1 MNSINMKKFLTS
13 ARPKQILKNLII
25 FVPYFFTIEKW
36 ILLSPEK
43 NLLLLSNMLL
53 TFLSFTAISIIGY
66 QINDFM
72 DKEYDKNH
80 PYKKNRPIVSKK
92 ISTKE
97 MIFFILILILI
108 SIISSYAV
116 GLSIM
121 YLIISYFLLSLGYS
135 RILKKIPIIDILC
148 ICFFYILR
156 MLAGTYSI
164 EFEVSMWLYILT
176 FFASLFIIL
185 IKRFAESKKNL
196 DVRYLEVSTFYSKG
210 FMPNIIKFSL
220 FINIFV
226 YLIYCLS
233 EILSNER
240 NFYFFITYLIF
251 SFGICRYYQLSSQSN
266 LGESP
271 EDVIMDKY
279 LISSVVIYLMTLIL
293 VSELNL

>member
-1 MNSINMKKFLTS
+1 MKKFLTS
-13 ARPKQILKNLII
+13 SRPKQVLKNFII

-36 ILLSPEK
+36 VLLSPEK
-43 NLLLLSNMLL
+43 NLLLLSNMML

-72 DKEYDKNH
+72 DKEYDKKH
-80 PYKKNRPIVSKK
+80 PIKKNRPIVSKK
-92 ISTKE
+92 ISITE
-97 MIFFILILILI
+97 MILFIFTLILI
-108 SIISSYAV
+108 SIICSYAA
-116 GLSIM
+116 GINIT

-135 RILKKIPIIDILC
+135 RIFKKIPIIDILC

-164 EFEVSMWLYILT
+164 EFEVSIWLYILT

-196 DVRYLEVSTFYSKG
+196 DVRYPKVSIFYSLG
-210 FMPNIIKFSL
+210 FMPKIIKLSL

-226 YLIYCLS
+226 YLVYCIS
-233 EILSNER
+233 ETLSNER
-240 NFYFFITYLIF
+240 NFYFFISFFIF
-251 SFGICRYYQLSSQSN
+251 SFGIYRYYQLSSQSN

-271 EDVIMDKY
+271 EDVIMDRY
-279 LISSVVIYLMTLIL
+279 LISSVLIYLITLIL
-293 VSELNL
+293 VSEINL

>member
-1 MNSINMKKFLTS
+1 MKKFLTS
-13 ARPKQILKNLII
+13 SRPKQVLKNFII

-36 ILLSPEK
+36 VLLSPEK
-43 NLLLLSNMLL
+43 NLLLLSNMML

-80 PYKKNRPIVSKK
+80 PLKKNRPIVSKK
-92 ISTKE
+92 ISITE
-97 MIFFILILILI
+97 MILFIFTLILI
-108 SIISSYAV
+108 SIICSYAA
-116 GLSIM
+116 GINIT

-135 RILKKIPIIDILC
+135 RIFKKIPIIDILC

-164 EFEVSMWLYILT
+164 EFEVSIWLYILT

-196 DVRYLEVSTFYSKG
+196 DVRYPKVSIFYSLG
-210 FMPNIIKFSL
+210 FMPKIIKLSL

-226 YLIYCLS
+226 YLVYCIS
-233 EILSNER
+233 ETLSNER
-240 NFYFFITYLIF
+240 NFYFFISFFIF
-251 SFGICRYYQLSSQSN
+251 SFGIYRYYQLSSQSN

-271 EDVIMDKY
+271 EDVIMDRY
-279 LISSVVIYLMTLIL
+279 LISSVLIYLITLIL
-293 VSELNL
+293 VSEINL

>member
-1 MNSINMKKFLTS
+1 MKKFITS
-13 ARPKQILKNLII
+13 SRPKQVLKNFII

-43 NLLLLSNMLL
+43 NLLLLSNMML

-80 PYKKNRPIVSKK
+80 PLKKNRPIVSKK
-92 ISTKE
+92 ISITE
-97 MIFFILILILI
+97 MILFIFTLILI
-108 SIISSYAV
+108 SIICSYAV
-116 GLSIM
+116 GINIT

-135 RILKKIPIIDILC
+135 RIFKKIPIIDILC

-164 EFEVSMWLYILT
+164 EFEVSIWLYILT

-196 DVRYLEVSTFYSKG
+196 DVRYPKVSIFYSLG
-210 FMPNIIKFSL
+210 FMPKIIKLSL

-226 YLIYCLS
+226 YLVYCISETLS
-233 EILSNER
+233 DER
-240 NFYFFITYLIF
+240 NFYFFISFFIF
-251 SFGICRYYQLSSQSN
+251 SFGIYRYYQLSSQSN

-271 EDVIMDKY
+271 EDVIMDRY
-279 LISSVVIYLMTLIL
+279 LISSVLIYLITLIL
-293 VSELNL
+293 VSEINL

>member
-1 MNSINMKKFLTS
+1 MKKFITS
-13 ARPKQILKNLII
+13 SRPKQVLKNFII

-43 NLLLLSNMLL
+43 NLLLLSNMML

-80 PYKKNRPIVSKK
+80 PLKKNRPIVSKK
-92 ISTKE
+92 ISITE
-97 MIFFILILILI
+97 MILFIFTLILI
-108 SIISSYAV
+108 SIICSYAV
-116 GLSIM
+116 GINIT

-135 RILKKIPIIDILC
+135 RIFKKIPIIDILC

-164 EFEVSMWLYILT
+164 EFEVSIWLYILT

-196 DVRYLEVSTFYSKG
+196 DVRYPKVSIFYSLG
-210 FMPNIIKFSL
+210 FMPKIIKLSL

-226 YLIYCLS
+226 YLVYCIS
-233 EILSNER
+233 ETLSNER
-240 NFYFFITYLIF
+240 NFYFFISFFIF
-251 SFGICRYYQLSSQSN
+251 SFGIYRYYQLSSQSN

-271 EDVIMDKY
+271 EDVIMDRY
-279 LISSVVIYLMTLIL
+279 LISSVLIYLITLIL
-293 VSELNL
+293 VSEINL

>member
-1 MNSINMKKFLTS
+1 MKKFLTS
-13 ARPKQILKNLII
+13 SRPKQVLKNFII

-43 NLLLLSNMLL
+43 NLLLLSNMML

-80 PYKKNRPIVSKK
+80 PLKKNRPIVSKK
-92 ISTKE
+92 ISITE
-97 MIFFILILILI
+97 MILFIFALILI
-108 SIISSYAV
+108 SIICSYAV
-116 GLSIM
+116 DINIT
-121 YLIISYFLLSLGYS
+121 YLIISYFLLSIGYS

-164 EFEVSMWLYILT
+164 EFEVSIWLYILT

-196 DVRYLEVSTFYSKG
+196 DVRYPKVSIFYSLG
-210 FMPNIIKFSL
+210 FMPKIIKLSL

-226 YLIYCLS
+226 YLVYCISETLS
-233 EILSNER
+233 DER
-240 NFYFFITYLIF
+240 NFYFFISFFIF
-251 SFGICRYYQLSSQSN
+251 SFGIYRYYQLSSQSN

-271 EDVIMDKY
+271 EDVIMDRY
-279 LISSVVIYLMTLIL
+279 LISSVLIYLIILIL
-293 VSELNL
+293 VSEINL

>member
-1 MNSINMKKFLTS
+1 MKKFLTS
-13 ARPKQILKNLII
+13 SRPKQVLKNFII

-43 NLLLLSNMLL
+43 NLLLLSNMML

-80 PYKKNRPIVSKK
+80 PLKKNRPIVSKK
-92 ISTKE
+92 ISITE
-97 MIFFILILILI
+97 MILFIFALILI
-108 SIISSYAV
+108 SIICSYAV
-116 GLSIM
+116 DINIT
-121 YLIISYFLLSLGYS
+121 YLIISYFLLSIGYS

-164 EFEVSMWLYILT
+164 EFEVSIWLYILT

-196 DVRYLEVSTFYSKG
+196 DVRYPKVSIFYSLG
-210 FMPNIIKFSL
+210 FMPKIIKLSL

-226 YLIYCLS
+226 YLVYCISETLS
-233 EILSNER
+233 DER
-240 NFYFFITYLIF
+240 NFYFFISFFIF
-251 SFGICRYYQLSSQSN
+251 SFGIYRYYQLSSQSN

-271 EDVIMDKY
+271 EDVIMDRY
-279 LISSVVIYLMTLIL
+279 LISSVLIYLITLIV
-293 VSELNL
+293 VSEINL

>member
-1 MNSINMKKFLTS
+1 MKKFITS
-13 ARPKQILKNLII
+13 SRPKQVLKNFII

-36 ILLSPEK
+36 ILLSLEK
-43 NLLLLSNMLL
+43 NLLLLSNMML

-80 PYKKNRPIVSKK
+80 PLKKNRPIVSKK
-92 ISTKE
+92 ISITE
-97 MIFFILILILI
+97 MILFIFTLILI
-108 SIISSYAV
+108 SIICSYAV
-116 GLSIM
+116 GINIT

-135 RILKKIPIIDILC
+135 RIFKKIPIIDILC

-164 EFEVSMWLYILT
+164 EFEVSIWLYILT

-196 DVRYLEVSTFYSKG
+196 DVRYPKVSIFYSLG
-210 FMPNIIKFSL
+210 FMPKIIKLSL

-226 YLIYCLS
+226 YLVYCIS
-233 EILSNER
+233 ETLSNER
-240 NFYFFITYLIF
+240 NFYFFISFFIF
-251 SFGICRYYQLSSQSN
+251 SFGIYRYYQLSSQSN

-271 EDVIMDKY
+271 EDVIMDRY
-279 LISSVVIYLMTLIL
+279 LISSVLIYLITLIL
-293 VSELNL
+293 VSEINL

>member
-1 MNSINMKKFLTS
+1 MKKFLTS
-13 ARPKQILKNLII
+13 SRPKQVLKNFII

-43 NLLLLSNMLL
+43 NLLLLSNMML

-80 PYKKNRPIVSKK
+80 PLKKNRPIVSKK
-92 ISTKE
+92 ISITE
-97 MIFFILILILI
+97 MILFIFTLILI
-108 SIISSYAV
+108 SIICSYAV
-116 GLSIM
+116 GINIT

-135 RILKKIPIIDILC
+135 RIFKKIPIIDILC

-164 EFEVSMWLYILT
+164 EFEVSIWLYILT

-196 DVRYLEVSTFYSKG
+196 DVRYPKVSIFYSLG
-210 FMPNIIKFSL
+210 FMPKIIKLSL

-226 YLIYCLS
+226 YLVYCISETLS
-233 EILSNER
+233 DER
-240 NFYFFITYLIF
+240 NFYFFISFFIF
-251 SFGICRYYQLSSQSN
+251 SFGIYRYYLLSSQSN

-271 EDVIMDKY
+271 EDVIMDRY
-279 LISSVVIYLMTLIL
+279 LISSVLIYLITLIL
-293 VSELNL
+293 VSEINL

>member
-1 MNSINMKKFLTS
+1 MKKFITS
-13 ARPKQILKNLII
+13 SRPKQVLKNFII

-43 NLLLLSNMLL
+43 NLLLLSNMML

-80 PYKKNRPIVSKK
+80 PLKKNRPIVSKK
-92 ISTKE
+92 ISITE
-97 MIFFILILILI
+97 MILFIFTLILI
-108 SIISSYAV
+108 SIICSYAV
-116 GLSIM
+116 GINIT

-135 RILKKIPIIDILC
+135 RIFKKIPIIDILC

-164 EFEVSMWLYILT
+164 EFEVSIWLYILT

-196 DVRYLEVSTFYSKG
+196 DVRYPKVSIFYSLG
-210 FMPNIIKFSL
+210 FMPKIIKLSL

-226 YLIYCLS
+226 YLVYCIS

-240 NFYFFITYLIF
+240 NFYFFISFFIF
-251 SFGICRYYQLSSQSN
+251 SFGIYRYYQLSSQSN

-271 EDVIMDKY
+271 EDVIMDRY
-279 LISSVVIYLMTLIL
+279 LISSVLIYLITLIL
-293 VSELNL
+293 VSEINL

>member
-1 MNSINMKKFLTS
+1 MKKFITS
-13 ARPKQILKNLII
+13 SRPKQVLKNFII

-43 NLLLLSNMLL
+43 NLLLLSNMML

-80 PYKKNRPIVSKK
+80 PLKKNRPIVSKK
-92 ISTKE
+92 ISITE
-97 MIFFILILILI
+97 MILFIFTLILI
-108 SIISSYAV
+108 SIICSYAA
-116 GLSIM
+116 GINIT

-135 RILKKIPIIDILC
+135 RIFKKIPIIDILC

-164 EFEVSMWLYILT
+164 EFEVSIWLYILT

-196 DVRYLEVSTFYSKG
+196 DVRYPKVSIFYSLG
-210 FMPNIIKFSL
+210 FMPKIIKLSL

-226 YLIYCLS
+226 YLVYCISETLS
-233 EILSNER
+233 DER
-240 NFYFFITYLIF
+240 NFYFFISFFIF
-251 SFGICRYYQLSSQSN
+251 SFGIYRYYQLSSQSN

-271 EDVIMDKY
+271 EDVIMDRY
-279 LISSVVIYLMTLIL
+279 LISSVLIYLITLIL
-293 VSELNL
+293 VSEINL

>member
-1 MNSINMKKFLTS
+1 MKKFLTS
-13 ARPKQILKNLII
+13 SRPKQVLKNFII

-43 NLLLLSNMLL
+43 NLLLLSNMML

-80 PYKKNRPIVSKK
+80 PLKKNRPIVSKK
-92 ISTKE
+92 ISITE
-97 MIFFILILILI
+97 MILFIFALIMI
-108 SIISSYAV
+108 SIICSYAV
-116 GLSIM
+116 GINIT

-135 RILKKIPIIDILC
+135 RIFKKIPIIDILC

-164 EFEVSMWLYILT
+164 EFEVSIWLYILT

-196 DVRYLEVSTFYSKG
+196 DVRYPKVSIFYSLG
-210 FMPNIIKFSL
+210 FMPKIIKLSL

-226 YLIYCLS
+226 YLVYCISETLS
-233 EILSNER
+233 DER
-240 NFYFFITYLIF
+240 NFYFFISFFIF
-251 SFGICRYYQLSSQSN
+251 SW
-266 LGESP
+266 
-271 EDVIMDKY
+271 Y
-279 LISSVVIYLMTLIL
+279 L
-293 VSELNL
+293 

>member
-1 MNSINMKKFLTS
+1 MKKFLTS
-13 ARPKQILKNLII
+13 SRPKQVLKNFII

-43 NLLLLSNMLL
+43 NLLLLSNMML

-80 PYKKNRPIVSKK
+80 PLKKNRPIVSKK
-92 ISTKE
+92 ISITE
-97 MIFFILILILI
+97 MILFIFTLILI
-108 SIISSYAV
+108 SIICSYAA
-116 GLSIM
+116 GINIT

-135 RILKKIPIIDILC
+135 RIFKKIPIIDILC

-164 EFEVSMWLYILT
+164 EFEVSIWLYILT

-196 DVRYLEVSTFYSKG
+196 DVRYPKVSIFYSLG
-210 FMPNIIKFSL
+210 FMPKIIKLSL

-226 YLIYCLS
+226 YLVYCIS
-233 EILSNER
+233 ETLSNER
-240 NFYFFITYLIF
+240 NFYFFISFFIF
-251 SFGICRYYQLSSQSN
+251 SFGIYRYYQLSSQSN

-271 EDVIMDKY
+271 EDVIMDRY
-279 LISSVVIYLMTLIL
+279 LISSVLIYLITLIL
-293 VSELNL
+293 VSEINL

>member
-1 MNSINMKKFLTS
+1 MKKFLTS
-13 ARPKQILKNLII
+13 SRPKQVLKNFII

-43 NLLLLSNMLL
+43 NLLLLSNMML

-80 PYKKNRPIVSKK
+80 PLKKNRPIVSKK
-92 ISTKE
+92 ISITE
-97 MIFFILILILI
+97 MILFIFALIMI
-108 SIISSYAV
+108 SIICSYAV
-116 GLSIM
+116 GINIT
-121 YLIISYFLLSLGYS
+121 YLIISYFLLSIGYS

-164 EFEVSMWLYILT
+164 EFEVSIWLYILT

-196 DVRYLEVSTFYSKG
+196 DVRYPKVSIFYSLG
-210 FMPNIIKFSL
+210 FMPKIIKLSL

-226 YLIYCLS
+226 YLVYCISETLS
-233 EILSNER
+233 DER
-240 NFYFFITYLIF
+240 NFYFFISFFIF
-251 SFGICRYYQLSSQSN
+251 SFGIYRYYQLSSQSN

-271 EDVIMDKY
+271 EDVIMDRY
-279 LISSVVIYLMTLIL
+279 LISSVLIYLIILIL
-293 VSELNL
+293 VSEINL

>member
-1 MNSINMKKFLTS
+1 MKKFLTS
-13 ARPKQILKNLII
+13 SRPKQVLKNFII

-43 NLLLLSNMLL
+43 NLLLLSNMML

-80 PYKKNRPIVSKK
+80 PLKKNRPIVSKK
-92 ISTKE
+92 ISITE
-97 MIFFILILILI
+97 MILFIFALILI
-108 SIISSYAV
+108 SIICSYAV
-116 GLSIM
+116 DINIT

-135 RILKKIPIIDILC
+135 RIFKKIPIIDILC

-164 EFEVSMWLYILT
+164 EFEVSIWLYILT

-196 DVRYLEVSTFYSKG
+196 DVRYPKVSIFYSLG
-210 FMPNIIKFSL
+210 FMPKIIKLSL

-226 YLIYCLS
+226 YLVYCISETLS
-233 EILSNER
+233 DER
-240 NFYFFITYLIF
+240 NFYFFISFFIF
-251 SFGICRYYQLSSQSN
+251 SFGIYRYYQLSSQSN

-271 EDVIMDKY
+271 EDVIMDRY
-279 LISSVVIYLMTLIL
+279 LISSVLIYLIILIL
-293 VSELNL
+293 VSEINL

>member
-1 MNSINMKKFLTS
+1 MKKFLTS
-13 ARPKQILKNLII
+13 SRPKQVLKNFII

-43 NLLLLSNMLL
+43 NLLLLSNMML

-80 PYKKNRPIVSKK
+80 PLKKNRPIVSKK
-92 ISTKE
+92 ISITE
-97 MIFFILILILI
+97 MILFIFALILI
-108 SIISSYAV
+108 SIICSYAV
-116 GLSIM
+116 DINIT

-135 RILKKIPIIDILC
+135 RIFKKIPIIDILC

-164 EFEVSMWLYILT
+164 EFEVSIWLYILT

-196 DVRYLEVSTFYSKG
+196 DVRYPKVSIFYSLG
-210 FMPNIIKFSL
+210 FMPKIIKLSL

-226 YLIYCLS
+226 YLVYCISETLS
-233 EILSNER
+233 DER
-240 NFYFFITYLIF
+240 NFYFFISFFIF
-251 SFGICRYYQLSSQSN
+251 SFGIYRYYQLSSQSN

-271 EDVIMDKY
+271 EDVIMDRY
-279 LISSVVIYLMTLIL
+279 LISSVLIYLITLIL
-293 VSELNL
+293 VSEINL

>member
-1 MNSINMKKFLTS
+1 MM
-13 ARPKQILKNLII
+13 
-25 FVPYFFTIEKW
+25 
-36 ILLSPEK
+36 
-43 NLLLLSNMLL
+43 L

-80 PYKKNRPIVSKK
+80 PLKKNRPIVSKK
-92 ISTKE
+92 ISITE
-97 MIFFILILILI
+97 MILFIFTLILI
-108 SIISSYAV
+108 SIICSYAV
-116 GLSIM
+116 GINIT

-135 RILKKIPIIDILC
+135 RIFKKIPIIDILC

-164 EFEVSMWLYILT
+164 EFEVSIWLYILT

-196 DVRYLEVSTFYSKG
+196 DVRYPKVSIFYSLG
-210 FMPNIIKFSL
+210 FMPKIIKLSL

-226 YLIYCLS
+226 YLVYCISETLS
-233 EILSNER
+233 DER
-240 NFYFFITYLIF
+240 NFYFFISFFIF
-251 SFGICRYYQLSSQSN
+251 SFGIYRYYQLSSQSN

>member
-1 MNSINMKKFLTS
+1 MKKFLTS
-13 ARPKQILKNLII
+13 SRPKQVLKNFII

-36 ILLSPEK
+36 VLLSPEK
-43 NLLLLSNMLL
+43 NLLLLSNMML

-72 DKEYDKNH
+72 DKEYDKKH
-80 PYKKNRPIVSKK
+80 PIKKNRPIVSKK
-92 ISTKE
+92 ISITE
-97 MIFFILILILI
+97 MILFIFTLILI
-108 SIISSYAV
+108 SIICSYAV
-116 GLSIM
+116 GINIT

-135 RILKKIPIIDILC
+135 RIFKKIPIIDILC

-164 EFEVSMWLYILT
+164 EFEVSIWLYILT

-196 DVRYLEVSTFYSKG
+196 DVRYPKVSIFYSLG
-210 FMPNIIKFSL
+210 FMPKIIKLSL

-226 YLIYCLS
+226 YLVYCISETLS
-233 EILSNER
+233 DER
-240 NFYFFITYLIF
+240 NFYFFISFFIF
-251 SFGICRYYQLSSQSN
+251 SFGIYRYYQLSSQSN

-271 EDVIMDKY
+271 EDVIMDRY
-279 LISSVVIYLMTLIL
+279 LISSVLIYLITLIL
-293 VSELNL
+293 VSEINL

>member
-1 MNSINMKKFLTS
+1 MKKFLTS
-13 ARPKQILKNLII
+13 SRPKQVLKNFII

-43 NLLLLSNMLL
+43 NLLLLSNMML

-80 PYKKNRPIVSKK
+80 PLKKNRPIVSKK
-92 ISTKE
+92 ISITE
-97 MIFFILILILI
+97 MILFIFTLILI
-108 SIISSYAV
+108 SIICSYAV
-116 GLSIM
+116 GINIT

-164 EFEVSMWLYILT
+164 EFEVSIWLYILT

-196 DVRYLEVSTFYSKG
+196 DVRYPKVSIFYSLG
-210 FMPNIIKFSL
+210 FMPKIIKLSL

-226 YLIYCLS
+226 YLVYCISETLS
-233 EILSNER
+233 DER
-240 NFYFFITYLIF
+240 NFYFFISFFIF
-251 SFGICRYYQLSSQSN
+251 SFGIYRYYQLSSQSN

-271 EDVIMDKY
+271 EDVIMDRY
-279 LISSVVIYLMTLIL
+279 LISAVLIYLITLIV
-293 VSELNL
+293 VSEINL

>member
-1 MNSINMKKFLTS
+1 MKKFLTS
-13 ARPKQILKNLII
+13 SRPKQVLKNFII

-43 NLLLLSNMLL
+43 NLLLLSNMML

-80 PYKKNRPIVSKK
+80 PLKKNRPIVSKK
-92 ISTKE
+92 ISITE
-97 MIFFILILILI
+97 MILFIFALIMI
-108 SIISSYAV
+108 SIICSYAV
-116 GLSIM
+116 GINIT
-121 YLIISYFLLSLGYS
+121 YLIISYFLLSIGYS
-135 RILKKIPIIDILC
+135 RIFKKIPIIDILC

-164 EFEVSMWLYILT
+164 EFEVSIWLYILT

-196 DVRYLEVSTFYSKG
+196 DVRYPKVSIFYSLG
-210 FMPNIIKFSL
+210 FMPKIIKLSL

-226 YLIYCLS
+226 YLVYCISETLS
-233 EILSNER
+233 DER
-240 NFYFFITYLIF
+240 NFYFFISFFIF
-251 SFGICRYYQLSSQSN
+251 SFGIYRYYQLSSQSN

>member
-1 MNSINMKKFLTS
+1 MKKFLTS
-13 ARPKQILKNLII
+13 SRPKQVLKNFII

-43 NLLLLSNMLL
+43 NLLLLSNMML

-80 PYKKNRPIVSKK
+80 PLKKNRPIVSKK
-92 ISTKE
+92 ISITE
-97 MIFFILILILI
+97 MILFIFTLILI
-108 SIISSYAV
+108 SIICSYAV
-116 GLSIM
+116 GINIT

-135 RILKKIPIIDILC
+135 RIFKKIPIIDILC

-164 EFEVSMWLYILT
+164 EFEVSIWLYILT

-196 DVRYLEVSTFYSKG
+196 DVRYPKVSIFYSLG
-210 FMPNIIKFSL
+210 FMPKIIKLSL

-226 YLIYCLS
+226 YLVYCISETLS
-233 EILSNER
+233 DER
-240 NFYFFITYLIF
+240 NFYFFISFFIF
-251 SFGICRYYQLSSQSN
+251 SFGIYRYYQLSSQSN

-271 EDVIMDKY
+271 EDVIMDRY
-279 LISSVVIYLMTLIL
+279 LISSVLIYLIILIFQYYIL
-293 VSELNL
+293 

>member
-1 MNSINMKKFLTS
+1 MKKFLTS
-13 ARPKQILKNLII
+13 SRPKQVLKNFII

-43 NLLLLSNMLL
+43 NLLLLSNMML

-80 PYKKNRPIVSKK
+80 PLKKNRPIVSKK
-92 ISTKE
+92 ISITE
-97 MIFFILILILI
+97 MILFIFTLILI
-108 SIISSYAV
+108 SIICSYAV
-116 GLSIM
+116 GINIT

-135 RILKKIPIIDILC
+135 RVFKKIPIIDILC

-164 EFEVSMWLYILT
+164 EFEVSIWLYILT

-196 DVRYLEVSTFYSKG
+196 DVRYPKVSIFYSLG
-210 FMPNIIKFSL
+210 FMPKIIKLSL

-226 YLIYCLS
+226 YLVYCIS
-233 EILSNER
+233 ETLSNER
-240 NFYFFITYLIF
+240 NFYFFISFFIF
-251 SFGICRYYQLSSQSN
+251 SFGIYRYYQLSSQSN

-271 EDVIMDKY
+271 EDVIMDRY
-279 LISSVVIYLMTLIL
+279 LISSVLIYLITLIL
-293 VSELNL
+293 VSEINL

>member
-1 MNSINMKKFLTS
+1 MKKFLTS
-13 ARPKQILKNLII
+13 SRPKQVLKNFII

-43 NLLLLSNMLL
+43 NLLLLSNMML

-80 PYKKNRPIVSKK
+80 PLKKNRPIVSKK
-92 ISTKE
+92 ISITE
-97 MIFFILILILI
+97 MILFIFALIMI
-108 SIISSYAV
+108 SIICSYAV
-116 GLSIM
+116 GINIT

-135 RILKKIPIIDILC
+135 RIFKKIPIIDILC

-164 EFEVSMWLYILT
+164 EFEVSIWLYILT

-196 DVRYLEVSTFYSKG
+196 DVRYPKVSIFYSLG
-210 FMPNIIKFSL
+210 FMPKIIKLSL

-226 YLIYCLS
+226 YLVYCVSETLS
-233 EILSNER
+233 DER
-240 NFYFFITYLIF
+240 NFYFFISFFIF
-251 SFGICRYYQLSSQSN
+251 SFGIYRYYQLSSQSN

-271 EDVIMDKY
+271 EDVIMDRY
-279 LISSVVIYLMTLIL
+279 LISSVLIYLITLIL
-293 VSELNL
+293 VSEINL

>member
-1 MNSINMKKFLTS
+1 MKKFLTS
-13 ARPKQILKNLII
+13 SRPKQVLKNFII

-36 ILLSPEK
+36 VLLSPEK
-43 NLLLLSNMLL
+43 NLLLLSNMML

-80 PYKKNRPIVSKK
+80 PIKKNRPIVSKK
-92 ISTKE
+92 ISITE
-97 MIFFILILILI
+97 MILFIFTLILI
-108 SIISSYAV
+108 SIICSYAV
-116 GLSIM
+116 GINIT

-135 RILKKIPIIDILC
+135 RIFKKIPIIDILC

-164 EFEVSMWLYILT
+164 EFEVSIWLYILT

-196 DVRYLEVSTFYSKG
+196 DVRYPKVSIFYSLG
-210 FMPNIIKFSL
+210 FMPKIIKLSL

-226 YLIYCLS
+226 YLVYCISETLS
-233 EILSNER
+233 DER
-240 NFYFFITYLIF
+240 NFYFFISFFIF
-251 SFGICRYYQLSSQSN
+251 SFGIYRYYQLSSQSN

-271 EDVIMDKY
+271 EDVIMDRY
-279 LISSVVIYLMTLIL
+279 LISSVLIYLITLIL
-293 VSELNL
+293 VSEINL

>member
-1 MNSINMKKFLTS
+1 MKKFLTS
-13 ARPKQILKNLII
+13 SRPKQVLKNFII

-43 NLLLLSNMLL
+43 NLLLLSNMML

-80 PYKKNRPIVSKK
+80 PLKKNRPIVSKK
-92 ISTKE
+92 ISITE
-97 MIFFILILILI
+97 MILFIFTLILI
-108 SIISSYAV
+108 SIICSYAV
-116 GLSIM
+116 GINIT

-164 EFEVSMWLYILT
+164 EFEVSIWLYILT

-196 DVRYLEVSTFYSKG
+196 DVRYPKVSIFYSLG
-210 FMPNIIKFSL
+210 FMPKIIKLSL
-220 FINIFV
+220 FLNIFV
-226 YLIYCLS
+226 YLVYCISETLS
-233 EILSNER
+233 DER
-240 NFYFFITYLIF
+240 NFYFFISFFIF
-251 SFGICRYYQLSSQSN
+251 SFGIYRYYQLSSQSN

-271 EDVIMDKY
+271 EDVIMDRY
-279 LISSVVIYLMTLIL
+279 LISSVLIYLIILIL
-293 VSELNL
+293 VSEINL

>member
-1 MNSINMKKFLTS
+1 MKKFLTS
-13 ARPKQILKNLII
+13 SRPKQVLKNFII

-36 ILLSPEK
+36 VLLSPEK
-43 NLLLLSNMLL
+43 NLLLLSNMML

-80 PYKKNRPIVSKK
+80 PIKKNRPIVSKK
-92 ISTKE
+92 ISITE
-97 MIFFILILILI
+97 MILFIFTLILI
-108 SIISSYAV
+108 SIICSYAA
-116 GLSIM
+116 GINIT

-135 RILKKIPIIDILC
+135 RIFKKIPIIDILC

-164 EFEVSMWLYILT
+164 EFEVSIWLYILT

-196 DVRYLEVSTFYSKG
+196 DVRYPKVSIFYSLG
-210 FMPNIIKFSL
+210 FMPKIIKLSL

-226 YLIYCLS
+226 YLVYCISETLS
-233 EILSNER
+233 DER
-240 NFYFFITYLIF
+240 NFYFFISFFIF
-251 SFGICRYYQLSSQSN
+251 SFGIYRYYQLSSQSN

-271 EDVIMDKY
+271 EDVIMDRY
-279 LISSVVIYLMTLIL
+279 LISSVLIYLITLIL
-293 VSELNL
+293 VSEINL

>member
-1 MNSINMKKFLTS
+1 MKKFLTS
-13 ARPKQILKNLII
+13 SRPKQVLKNFII

-43 NLLLLSNMLL
+43 NLLLLSNMML

-80 PYKKNRPIVSKK
+80 PIKKNRPIVSKK
-92 ISTKE
+92 ISITE
-97 MIFFILILILI
+97 MILFIFTLILI
-108 SIISSYAV
+108 SIICSYAA
-116 GLSIM
+116 GINIT

-135 RILKKIPIIDILC
+135 RIFKKIPIIDILC

-164 EFEVSMWLYILT
+164 EFEVSIWLYILT

-196 DVRYLEVSTFYSKG
+196 DVRYPKVSIFYSLG
-210 FMPNIIKFSL
+210 FMPKIIKLSL

-226 YLIYCLS
+226 YLVYCIS
-233 EILSNER
+233 ETLSNER
-240 NFYFFITYLIF
+240 NFYFFISFFIF
-251 SFGICRYYQLSSQSN
+251 SFGIYRYYQLSSQSN

-271 EDVIMDKY
+271 EDVIMDRY
-279 LISSVVIYLMTLIL
+279 LISSVLIYLITLIL
-293 VSELNL
+293 VSEINL

>member
-1 MNSINMKKFLTS
+1 MKKFLTS
-13 ARPKQILKNLII
+13 SRPKQVLKNFII

-43 NLLLLSNMLL
+43 NLLLLSNMML

-80 PYKKNRPIVSKK
+80 PLKKNRPIVSKK
-92 ISTKE
+92 ISITE
-97 MIFFILILILI
+97 MILFIFTLILI
-108 SIISSYAV
+108 SIICSYAV
-116 GLSIM
+116 GINIT

-135 RILKKIPIIDILC
+135 RIFKKIPIIDILC

-164 EFEVSMWLYILT
+164 EFEVSIWLYILT

-196 DVRYLEVSTFYSKG
+196 DVRYPKVSIFYSLG
-210 FMPNIIKFSL
+210 FMPKIIKLSL

-226 YLIYCLS
+226 YLVYCIS

-240 NFYFFITYLIF
+240 NFYFFISFFIF
-251 SFGICRYYQLSSQSN
+251 SFGIYRYYQLSSQSN

-271 EDVIMDKY
+271 EDVIMDRY
-279 LISSVVIYLMTLIL
+279 LISSVLIYLITLIL
-293 VSELNL
+293 VSEINL

>member
-1 MNSINMKKFLTS
+1 MKKFLTS
-13 ARPKQILKNLII
+13 SRPKQVLKNFII

-43 NLLLLSNMLL
+43 NLLLLSNMML

-80 PYKKNRPIVSKK
+80 PLKKNRPIVSKK
-92 ISTKE
+92 ISVTE
-97 MIFFILILILI
+97 MILFIFTLILI
-108 SIISSYAV
+108 SIICSYAV
-116 GLSIM
+116 GINIT

-164 EFEVSMWLYILT
+164 EFEVSIWLYILT

-196 DVRYLEVSTFYSKG
+196 DVRYPKVSIFYSLG
-210 FMPNIIKFSL
+210 FMPKIIKLSL

-226 YLIYCLS
+226 YLVYCISETLS
-233 EILSNER
+233 DER
-240 NFYFFITYLIF
+240 NFYFFISFFIF
-251 SFGICRYYQLSSQSN
+251 SFGIYRYYQLSSQSN

-271 EDVIMDKY
+271 EDVIMDRY
-279 LISSVVIYLMTLIL
+279 LISSVLIYLITLIL
-293 VSELNL
+293 VSEINL

>member
-1 MNSINMKKFLTS
+1 MKKFLTS
-13 ARPKQILKNLII
+13 SRPKQVLKNFII

-43 NLLLLSNMLL
+43 NLLLLSNMML

-80 PYKKNRPIVSKK
+80 PLKKNRPIVSKK
-92 ISTKE
+92 ISIIE
-97 MIFFILILILI
+97 IILFIFALILI
-108 SIISSYAV
+108 SIICSYAV
-116 GLSIM
+116 GINIT

-135 RILKKIPIIDILC
+135 RIFKKIPIIDILC

-164 EFEVSMWLYILT
+164 EFEVSIWLYILT

-196 DVRYLEVSTFYSKG
+196 DVRYPKVSIFYSLG
-210 FMPNIIKFSL
+210 FMPKIIKLSL

-226 YLIYCLS
+226 YLVYCISETLS
-233 EILSNER
+233 DER
-240 NFYFFITYLIF
+240 NFYFFISFFIF
-251 SFGICRYYQLSSQSN
+251 SFGIYRYYQLSSQSN

-271 EDVIMDKY
+271 EDVIMDRY
-279 LISSVVIYLMTLIL
+279 LISSVLIYLIILIL
-293 VSELNL
+293 VSEINL

>member
-1 MNSINMKKFLTS
+1 MKKFLTS
-13 ARPKQILKNLII
+13 SRPKQVLKNFII

-43 NLLLLSNMLL
+43 NLLLLSNMML

-80 PYKKNRPIVSKK
+80 PLKKNRPIVSKK
-92 ISTKE
+92 ISITE
-97 MIFFILILILI
+97 MILFIFALIMI
-108 SIISSYAV
+108 SIICSYAV
-116 GLSIM
+116 GINIT

-135 RILKKIPIIDILC
+135 RIFKKIPIIDILC

-164 EFEVSMWLYILT
+164 EFEVSIWLYILT

-196 DVRYLEVSTFYSKG
+196 DVRYPKVSIFYSLG
-210 FMPNIIKFSL
+210 FMPKIIKLSL
-220 FINIFV
+220 FLNIFV
-226 YLIYCLS
+226 YLVYCISETLS
-233 EILSNER
+233 DER
-240 NFYFFITYLIF
+240 NFYFFISFFIF
-251 SFGICRYYQLSSQSN
+251 SFGIYRYYQLSSQSN

-271 EDVIMDKY
+271 EDVIMDRY
-279 LISSVVIYLMTLIL
+279 LISSVLIYLIILIL
-293 VSELNL
+293 VSEINL

>member
-1 MNSINMKKFLTS
+1 MKKFLTS
-13 ARPKQILKNLII
+13 SRPKQVLKNFII

-43 NLLLLSNMLL
+43 NLLLLSNMML

-80 PYKKNRPIVSKK
+80 PLKKNRPIVSKK
-92 ISTKE
+92 ISITE
-97 MIFFILILILI
+97 MILFIFTLILI
-108 SIISSYAV
+108 SIICSYAV
-116 GLSIM
+116 DINIT

-135 RILKKIPIIDILC
+135 RIFKKIPIIDILC

-164 EFEVSMWLYILT
+164 EFEVSIWLYILT

-196 DVRYLEVSTFYSKG
+196 DVRYPKVSIFYSLG
-210 FMPNIIKFSL
+210 FMPKIIKLSL

-226 YLIYCLS
+226 YLVYCISETLS
-233 EILSNER
+233 DER
-240 NFYFFITYLIF
+240 NFYFFISFFIF
-251 SFGICRYYQLSSQSN
+251 SFGIYRYYQLSSQSN

-271 EDVIMDKY
+271 EDVIMDRY
-279 LISSVVIYLMTLIL
+279 LISSVLIYLITLIL
-293 VSELNL
+293 VSEINL

>member
-1 MNSINMKKFLTS
+1 MKKFLTS
-13 ARPKQILKNLII
+13 SRPKQVLKNFII

-36 ILLSPEK
+36 VLLSPEK
-43 NLLLLSNMLL
+43 NLLLLSNMML

-72 DKEYDKNH
+72 DKEYDKKH
-80 PYKKNRPIVSKK
+80 PIKKNRPIVSKK
-92 ISTKE
+92 ISITE
-97 MIFFILILILI
+97 MILFIFTLILI
-108 SIISSYAV
+108 SIICSYAV
-116 GLSIM
+116 GINIT

-135 RILKKIPIIDILC
+135 RIFKKIPIIDILC

-164 EFEVSMWLYILT
+164 EFEVSIWLYILT

-196 DVRYLEVSTFYSKG
+196 DVRYPKVSIFYSLG
-210 FMPNIIKFSL
+210 FMPKIIKLSL

-226 YLIYCLS
+226 YLVYCIS
-233 EILSNER
+233 ETLSNER
-240 NFYFFITYLIF
+240 NFYFFISFFIF
-251 SFGICRYYQLSSQSN
+251 SFGIYRYYQLSSQSN

-271 EDVIMDKY
+271 EDVIMDRY
-279 LISSVVIYLMTLIL
+279 LISSVLIYLITLIL
-293 VSELNL
+293 VSEINL

>member
-1 MNSINMKKFLTS
+1 MKKFLTS
-13 ARPKQILKNLII
+13 SRPKQVLKNFII

-43 NLLLLSNMLL
+43 NLLLLSNMML

-80 PYKKNRPIVSKK
+80 PLKKNRPIVSKK
-92 ISTKE
+92 ISITE
-97 MIFFILILILI
+97 MILFIFALIMI
-108 SIISSYAV
+108 SIICSYAV
-116 GLSIM
+116 GINIT

-135 RILKKIPIIDILC
+135 RIFKKIPIIDILC

-164 EFEVSMWLYILT
+164 EFEVSIWLYILT

-196 DVRYLEVSTFYSKG
+196 DVRYPKVSIFYSLG
-210 FMPNIIKFSL
+210 FMPKIIKLSL

-226 YLIYCLS
+226 YLVYCISETLS
-233 EILSNER
+233 DER
-240 NFYFFITYLIF
+240 NFYFFISFFIF
-251 SFGICRYYQLSSQSN
+251 SFGIYRYYQLSSQSN

-271 EDVIMDKY
+271 EDVIMDRY
-279 LISSVVIYLMTLIL
+279 LISSVLIYLIILIL
-293 VSELNL
+293 VSEINL

>member
-1 MNSINMKKFLTS
+1 MKKFLTS
-13 ARPKQILKNLII
+13 SRPKQVLKNFII

-43 NLLLLSNMLL
+43 NLLLLSNMML

-80 PYKKNRPIVSKK
+80 PLKKNRPIVSKK
-92 ISTKE
+92 ISITE
-97 MIFFILILILI
+97 MILFIFTLILI
-108 SIISSYAV
+108 SIICSYAV
-116 GLSIM
+116 GINIT

-135 RILKKIPIIDILC
+135 RIFKKIPIIDILC

-164 EFEVSMWLYILT
+164 EFEVSIWLYILT

-196 DVRYLEVSTFYSKG
+196 DVRYPKVSIFYSLG
-210 FMPNIIKFSL
+210 FMPKIIKLSL

-226 YLIYCLS
+226 YLVYCIS

-240 NFYFFITYLIF
+240 NFYFFI
-251 SFGICRYYQLSSQSN
+251 SFFYI
-266 LGESP
+266 
-271 EDVIMDKY
+271 
-279 LISSVVIYLMTLIL
+279 
-293 VSELNL
+293 

>member
-1 MNSINMKKFLTS
+1 MKKFLTS
-13 ARPKQILKNLII
+13 SRPKQVLKNFII

-43 NLLLLSNMLL
+43 NLLLLSNMML

-80 PYKKNRPIVSKK
+80 PLKKNRPIVSKK
-92 ISTKE
+92 ISITE
-97 MIFFILILILI
+97 MILFIFTLILI
-108 SIISSYAV
+108 SIICSYAV
-116 GLSIM
+116 GINIT

-135 RILKKIPIIDILC
+135 RIFKKIPIIDILC

-164 EFEVSMWLYILT
+164 EFEVSIWLYILT

-185 IKRFAESKKNL
+185 IKRFSESKKNL
-196 DVRYLEVSTFYSKG
+196 DVRYPKVSIFYSLG
-210 FMPNIIKFSL
+210 FMPKIIKLSL

-226 YLIYCLS
+226 YLVYCISETLS
-233 EILSNER
+233 DER
-240 NFYFFITYLIF
+240 NFYFFISFFIF
-251 SFGICRYYQLSSQSN
+251 SFGIYRYYQLSSQSN

-271 EDVIMDKY
+271 EDVIMDRY
-279 LISSVVIYLMTLIL
+279 LISSVLIYLITLIL
-293 VSELNL
+293 VSEINL

>member
-1 MNSINMKKFLTS
+1 MKKFLTS
-13 ARPKQILKNLII
+13 SRPKQVLKNFII

-43 NLLLLSNMLL
+43 NLLLLSNMML

-80 PYKKNRPIVSKK
+80 PLKKNRPIVSKK
-92 ISTKE
+92 ISITE
-97 MIFFILILILI
+97 MILFIFALIMI
-108 SIISSYAV
+108 SIICSYAV
-116 GLSIM
+116 GINIT

-135 RILKKIPIIDILC
+135 RIFKKIPIIDILC

-164 EFEVSMWLYILT
+164 EFEVSIWLYILT

-196 DVRYLEVSTFYSKG
+196 DVRYPKVSIFYSLG
-210 FMPNIIKFSL
+210 FMPKIIKLSL

-226 YLIYCLS
+226 YLVYCISETLS
-233 EILSNER
+233 DER
-240 NFYFFITYLIF
+240 NFYFFISFFIF
-251 SFGICRYYQLSSQSN
+251 SFGIYRYYQLSSQSN

-271 EDVIMDKY
+271 EDVIMDRY
-279 LISSVVIYLMTLIL
+279 LISSVLIYLITLIV
-293 VSELNL
+293 VSEINL

>member
-1 MNSINMKKFLTS
+1 MKKFLTS
-13 ARPKQILKNLII
+13 SRPKQVLKNFII

-43 NLLLLSNMLL
+43 NLLLLSNMML

-80 PYKKNRPIVSKK
+80 PLKKNRPIVSKK
-92 ISTKE
+92 ISITE
-97 MIFFILILILI
+97 MILFIFALIMI
-108 SIISSYAV
+108 SIICSYAV
-116 GLSIM
+116 GINIT

-164 EFEVSMWLYILT
+164 EFEVSIWLYILT

-196 DVRYLEVSTFYSKG
+196 DVRYPKVSIFYSLG
-210 FMPNIIKFSL
+210 FMPKIIKLSL

-226 YLIYCLS
+226 YLVYCISETLS
-233 EILSNER
+233 DER
-240 NFYFFITYLIF
+240 NFYFFISFFIF
-251 SFGICRYYQLSSQSN
+251 SFGIYRYYQLSSQSN

-271 EDVIMDKY
+271 EDVIMDRY
-279 LISSVVIYLMTLIL
+279 LISSVLIYLIILIL
-293 VSELNL
+293 VSEINL